1 MANSYIRKI
10 RGNFILKSLKRTL
23 LRILNSEHLIFLI
36 FILYYIGRT
45 GGNTTIVTQWPV
57 SDHGFMLLRLLG
69 AVFFGVEMIK
79 LLIGYLKDQHT
90 KTQWMLLVLFVL
102 LLLSLCANFV
112 VQGAYTFI
120 TDVMMAFVMSHIA
133 LKKTVSVRMY
143 VLFATCLVIPV
154 LCSMGILENLENVRE
169 ADEPVRYALGF
180 DYTTR
185 ISGIYGFATL
195 YYCYL
200 NKFKLSG
207 RDIFMMIFSSL
218 LINFLTDTRT
228 YFYLEVFFGVIA
240 LGYKVHLEHVMKKI
254 YYVLEKLFI
263 HFFPIASIA
272 TLLFTL
278 LYEKGGIFFKLDAI
292 LSHRLSQVYA
302 DLVNYGLHPFGVK
315 FAQYGNGG
323 AHVAITKI
331 FGSNYVDSGFLQL
344 LIVRGIIPFVLI
356 VVMTYIALWQLYKH
370 SMHAELFVL
379 MIITLLSTFSGGLMS
394 NESVLFIFMFYGLR
408 LLYQSKRKENAYEKE

>member
-1 MANSYIRKI
+1 M
-10 RGNFILKSLKRTL
+10 IL
-23 LRILNSEHLIFLI
+23 ILF
-36 FILYYIGRT
+36 
-45 GGNTTIVTQWPV
+45 
-57 SDHGFMLLRLLG
+57 
-69 AVFFGVEMIK
+69 A
-79 LLIGYLKDQHT
+79 
-90 KTQWMLLVLFVL
+90 L
-102 LLLSLCANFV
+102 LLLSLAANYL

-120 TDVMMAFVMSHIA
+120 ADIMMAFVMSHIA

-143 VLFATCLVIPV
+143 VLFATCLIIPV
-154 LCSMGILENLENVRE
+154 LCSFGVLENLENVRS
-169 ADEPVRYALGF
+169 ADDPVRYALGF

-228 YFYLEVFFGVIA
+228 YFYLEVFFGAIA
-240 LGYKVHLEHVMKKI
+240 LGYKFKLGPVMKKI
-254 YYVLEKLFI
+254 YYVLETIFV
-263 HFFPIASIA
+263 HFFPIASIG
-272 TLLFTL
+272 TLMFTL

-302 DLVNYGLHPFGVK
+302 DLVNYGIHPFGVK

-323 AHVAITKI
+323 AHVAITNI
-331 FGSNYVDSGFLQL
+331 FGSNYIDSGFLQL
-344 LIVRGIIPFVLI
+344 LIVRGLVPFVLL
-356 VVMTYIALWQLYKH
+356 VLMTYIALFVLYKRH
-370 SMHAELFVL
+370 MHAELFVL
-379 MIITLLSTFSGGLMS
+379 MIVTLLSTFSGGLMS

-408 LLYQSKRKENAYEKE
+408 LLYQDLRKGNAYEKE